1 MTASSRI
8 REISKKLLRLTLDE
22 EGRMVE
28 EKVRE
33 VLESLRTNP
42 PREHKL
48 LLQLFLD
55 HAKRELSKGLAIV
68 EFAGKPSDS
77 TLESLKV
84 ELSKQYGRNIDV
96 EMHENL
102 DLLAGIRVKVCDDVY
117 EDSAASRLRPLAR
130 ALSWTFIYEL
140 SIFSTNIL

>member
-1 MTASSRI
+1 MTASPRI

-28 EKVRE
+28 AKVCE
-33 VLESLRTNP
+33 VIESLRANP

-55 HAKRELSKGLAIV
+55 HAIRESSKGLAIV

-77 TLESLKV
+77 SIESLKI
-84 ELSKQYGRNIDV
+84 ELSRQYGRNIDV

-102 DLLAGIRVKVCDDVY
+102 DLIAGIRVKVFDDVY
-117 EDSAASRLRPLAR
+117 EDSASSRLRPLER
-130 ALSWTFIYEL
+130 ALS
-140 SIFSTNIL
+140 

>member
-130 ALSWTFIYEL
+130 ALS
-140 SIFSTNIL
+140 

>member
-8 REISKKLLRLTLDE
+8 REISKKLLQLSLDE
-22 EGRMVE
+22 EGRVVDG
-28 EKVRE
+28 KVRE
-33 VLESLRTNP
+33 VLESLRANP
-42 PREHKL
+42 PREHKRL
-48 LLQLFLD
+48 LHLYLD
-55 HAKRELSKGLAIV
+55 HIKRELSKGLAIV

-77 TLESLKV
+77 TVESLKV

-102 DLLAGIRVKVCDDVY
+102 NLLAGIRVKVCDDVY

-130 ALSWTFIYEL
+130 ALS
-140 SIFSTNIL
+140 

>member
-1 MTASSRI
+1 MTASPRI

-28 EKVRE
+28 AKVCE
-33 VLESLRTNP
+33 VIESLRINP

-55 HAKRELSKGLAIV
+55 HAIRESSKGLAIV

-77 TLESLKV
+77 SIESLKI
-84 ELSKQYGRNIDV
+84 ELSRQYGRNIDV

-102 DLLAGIRVKVCDDVY
+102 DLIAGIRVKVFDDVY
-117 EDSAASRLRPLAR
+117 EDSASSRLRPLER
-130 ALSWTFIYEL
+130 ALS
-140 SIFSTNIL
+140 